1 MGTQFRAE
9 AVVDAKAFGT
19 AEPHKH
25 TIVNEYGSAFAFFIG
40 QVSEKRRC
48 FEFWEKSVYNV
59 RRVSPF

>member
-9 AVVDAKAFGT
+9 AVVDAKGFSY

-25 TIVNEYGSAFAFFIG
+25 TIVNEYRLGFRLFIG

-48 FEFWEKSVYNV
+48 FEFWEKASIM
-59 RRVSPF
+59 